1 MKGTEQAKLFVMVL
15 FFSVFFCVDLHYRGK
30 KVLSLL
36 MDARSYVR
44 ISFSVSNLIIF
55 VLWELSEVGL

>member
-1 MKGTEQAKLFVMVL
+1 MVFVFSLFW
-15 FFSVFFCVDLHYRGK
+15 SDLHYRGK

-36 MDARSYVR
+36 MDACSYVR
-44 ISFSVSNLIIF
+44 ISFFVSNLIIS